1 MARTAFRSVIA
12 CALLSDKMTIQHSH
26 MQHENAKSEFPE
38 LADENLEIW
47 NANAAWWDDCI
58 GDGNVFQTDLIEPA
72 SERLLA
78 ISPGDQILD
87 VACGAGRFARRMADL
102 GGRVIAI
109 DNSTEFIERARTR
122 TPNQSGIEYHVA
134 DAANT
139 AAMLT
144 FGIRRFEK
152 AVCTMALMDMPQIQP
167 LLQALK
173 QMLKPAGAF
182 VFSVTHPCFHT
193 PAIQRFTEVYEE
205 ESGRHTVRSGIKVCS
220 YLTPFAKKTEG
231 IVGQPK
237 PQLYFHRPLHVLF
250 QSCFDAGFVVDRLEE
265 PALPRPEKQKPGVR
279 WSDMTEIPPILV
291 VRARA

>member
-1 MARTAFRSVIA
+1 M
-12 CALLSDKMTIQHSH
+12 H
-26 MQHENAKSEFPE
+26 HENTKSEFPE
-38 LADENLEIW
+38 LAGENLEIW
-47 NANAAWWDDCI
+47 NANAAWWDDRI
-58 GDGNVFQTDLIEPA
+58 GDGNEFQTHLIEPA

-87 VACGAGRFARRMADL
+87 IACGAGRFARRMAAA

-109 DNSTEFIERARTR
+109 DRSSEFIERARTR
-122 TPNQSGIEYHVA
+122 TPKESGIEYHIA
-134 DAANT
+134 DAAN
-139 AAMLT
+139 AADMLS
-144 FGIRRFEK
+144 FGIRRFDK

-173 QMLKPAGAF
+173 QMLKPTGAF

-193 PAIQRFTEVYEE
+193 PAIQRFTEMYEE
-205 ESGRHTVRSGIKVCS
+205 ETGRHTVRSGVKVSS
-220 YLTPFAKKTEG
+220 YLTSFAKKTEG

-237 PQLYFHRPLHVLF
+237 PQLYFHRPLHVLL
-250 QSCFDAGFVVDRLEE
+250 QPCFDAGFVVDQLEE
-265 PALPRPEKQKPGVR
+265 PALPQPEKRKPGVR

>member
-1 MARTAFRSVIA
+1 M
-12 CALLSDKMTIQHSH
+12 HY
-26 MQHENAKSEFPE
+26 ENAKSEFPE
-38 LADENLEIW
+38 LADENLAIW
-47 NANAAWWDDCI
+47 NANATWWDDRI
-58 GDGNVFQTDLIEPA
+58 GDGNDFQRHLIEPS

-87 VACGAGRFARRMADL
+87 IACGAGRFARRMATL
-102 GGRVIAI
+102 GGRVTAI
-109 DNSTEFIERARTR
+109 DRSAVFIERARTR
-122 TPNQSGIEYHVA
+122 TPAESCIEYHVA
-134 DAANT
+134 DAAN
-139 AAMLT
+139 AVAMLS
-144 FGIRRFEK
+144 FGIGRYDK

-167 LLQALK
+167 LFQALK

-193 PAIQRFTEVYEE
+193 PAIQRFTEMYEE
-205 ESGRHTVRSGIKVCS
+205 ETGRHTVRAGVKISS

-237 PQLYFHRPLHVLF
+237 PQLYFHRPLHVLL

-265 PALPRPEKQKPGVR
+265 PALPQPEERQPGVR